1 YPMSG
6 QQRGFCL
13 IVNNFDFSCS
23 KGPKNPEGTE
33 IDEGKLSL
41 VFSWL
46 GFQVEVLRDA
56 TRDQMLSSME
66 KLAGRDHSGMDCVAC
81 IVLSHGLKGGVYGVD
96 GGEVQLEE
104 LTDRLNGIGCPS
116 LRGKPKLFFIQA
128 CQGNKRDSTG
138 VLCSDASVASESLP
152 SMADFLIAMST
163 PPSYVSF
170 RNGKEGTWFIQSLC
184 QNLVR
189 LVPSQKDLASI
200 LKEVIKDV
208 SNKTDSKKRRQIPI
222 YSTNILKLVVFPVP
236 EGPRP
241 SLPTSL

>member
-1 YPMSG
+1 
-6 QQRGFCL
+6 
-13 IVNNFDFSCS
+13 
-23 KGPKNPEGTE
+23 
-33 IDEGKLSL
+33 
-41 VFSWL
+41 FSWL

-128 CQGNKRDSTG
+128 CQGNKREQGVPAQANRPARPEVSDQTDGPSSPGVHAQTDGPSSTGVNIQTDGPSSTG

-236 EGPRP
+236 E
-241 SLPTSL
+241 